1 LSPNRH
7 GHYTYQVLPYTGDA
21 NQRANGERDKV
32 AQAIANLQQAK
43 TKATTNQIFA
53 MTGIRKPSIAA
64 HLVALQGL
72 GLARNM
78 GTQTN
83 GNWQLIDQ
91 TPDIDL
97 GLDF

>member
-1 LSPNRH
+1 
-7 GHYTYQVLPYTGDA
+7 
-21 NQRANGERDKV
+21 
-32 AQAIANLQQAK
+32 
-43 TKATTNQIFA
+43 